1 MKNYWILTRVMLK
14 NMMSSLN
21 PFASIYETKQK
32 KSRAILKT
40 LVLLLVIIGAL
51 ASVIYIEY
59 LLYKGLNRLQMKT
72 MLPGLAIFSGMA
84 LTLVMGLFQG
94 LSELFQGKDAPFLAV
109 LPLTSRQVFAARLT
123 TLYLSECE
131 INALICVP
139 AFVLYAVG
147 SGSAWPVALTG
158 LPVLLMM
165 PLIPLSIVAL
175 IASLLMRIGAFA
187 RHRETIVMVLSM
199 GLAIL
204 YSASVT
210 MSSGTINDPSELAQ
224 LLMSQETLI
233 HRLTRAFPPVEW
245 ALQGLTG
252 NWGMLLLLA
261 AVSAACVAA
270 LLYLVGPGYL
280 NQALSSTEKTVKR
293 TRKSAGGY
301 GWKRHGSLSA
311 LHSLEWKEVL
321 RTPAWAYNALA
332 GVVMFPLMISIG
344 MLTGVSNADENGLE
358 GFRMLIA
365 SVDQGYAAVVTAG
378 VLMVGSMVNPAVST
392 AISREGGRWPFALT
406 LPVQQKTRF
415 LAKLMVGV
423 EINLVCSALL
433 AVVAWVLVRI
443 NPLWLLGALALS
455 WLVSIA
461 SGAISLWVD
470 AVRPQLTWASEME
483 AIKKNFNQVFGML
496 LWVVLVALC
505 VIPAVFLWK
514 HGSGIT
520 MLGIAGVALAETAV
534 SLWLLFRQ
542 AEKHAV
548 LRI

>member
-1 MKNYWILTRVMLK
+1 
-14 NMMSSLN
+14 
-21 PFASIYETKQK
+21 
-32 KSRAILKT
+32 
-40 LVLLLVIIGAL
+40 
-51 ASVIYIEY
+51 
-59 LLYKGLNRLQMKT
+59 
-72 MLPGLAIFSGMA
+72 
-84 LTLVMGLFQG
+84 
-94 LSELFQGKDAPFLAV
+94 
-109 LPLTSRQVFAARLT
+109 
-123 TLYLSECE
+123 
-131 INALICVP
+131 
-139 AFVLYAVG
+139 
-147 SGSAWPVALTG
+147 
-158 LPVLLMM
+158 
-165 PLIPLSIVAL
+165 
-175 IASLLMRIGAFA
+175 
-187 RHRETIVMVLSM
+187 
-199 GLAIL
+199 
-204 YSASVT
+204 
-210 MSSGTINDPSELAQ
+210 
-224 LLMSQETLI
+224 
-233 HRLTRAFPPVEW
+233 
-245 ALQGLTG
+245 
-252 NWGMLLLLA
+252 
-261 AVSAACVAA
+261 
-270 LLYLVGPGYL
+270 
-280 NQALSSTEKTVKR
+280 
-293 TRKSAGGY
+293 
-301 GWKRHGSLSA
+301 
-311 LHSLEWKEVL
+311 
-321 RTPAWAYNALA
+321 
-332 GVVMFPLMISIG
+332 MISIG

-520 MLGIAGVALAETAV
+520 MLGIAGVALAETVV

>member
-32 KSRAILKT
+32 RSRAMLKA
-40 LVLLLVIIGAL
+40 LMILLVILFAVG
-51 ASVIYIEY
+51 SVIYIEY
-59 LLYKGLNRLQMKT
+59 LIYKGLDRLQMKT
-72 MLPGLAIFSGMA
+72 MLPGMAIFASMA
-84 LTLVMGLFQG
+84 LTLVLGLFQG

-109 LPLTSRQVFAARLT
+109 LPLTSRQVFASRLT

-131 INALICVP
+131 INALICIP
-139 AFVLYAVG
+139 AFVLYAIG

-158 LPVLLMM
+158 LPVLLLL

-175 IASLLMRIGAFA
+175 VASLLMRISVFS
-187 RHRETIVMVLSM
+187 RHRESIVMALSM
-199 GLAIL
+199 GLAIA

-210 MSSGTINDPSELAQ
+210 MTSGMTSRPEDLAK
-224 LLMSQETLI
+224 LLMNQESLI

-245 ALQGLTG
+245 ALKGLTG
-252 NWGMLLLLA
+252 DWGMLLLLA
-261 AVSAACVAA
+261 AVSVACVAGVIH
-270 LLYLVGPGYL
+270 LVGPGYL

-293 TRKSAGGY
+293 TRKGVGGY
-301 GWKRHGSLSA
+301 RWNRHGALSA

-344 MLTGVSNADENGLE
+344 LLTGVNGADEGGLQ
-358 GFRMLIA
+358 GFRNLIA

-378 VLMVGSMVNPAVST
+378 VLMIGSMVNPAVST

-423 EINLVCSALL
+423 EINLVCSTLL
-433 AVVAWVLVRI
+433 AIVAYILVRI
-443 NPLWLLGALALS
+443 QPLWLVAALAVS
-455 WLVSIA
+455 WMISIA
-461 SGAISLWVD
+461 AGAISLWVD
-470 AVRPQLTWASEME
+470 AVRPRLTWASEME

-496 LWVVLVALC
+496 LWVILVALC
-505 VIPAVFLWK
+505 VIPAIFLWK
-514 HGSGIT
+514 HGSGMT
-520 MLGIAGVALAETAV
+520 MLGIAGVAGIETAV

-548 LRI
+548 LRV